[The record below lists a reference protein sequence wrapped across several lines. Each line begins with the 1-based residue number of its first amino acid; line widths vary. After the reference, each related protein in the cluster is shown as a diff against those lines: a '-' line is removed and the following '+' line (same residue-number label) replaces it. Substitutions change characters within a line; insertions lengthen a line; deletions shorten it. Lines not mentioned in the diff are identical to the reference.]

1 MALFPCAV
9 GNHKYV
15 GPQQSVY
22 LAALNG
28 TFSARS
34 KQRLCPQHLDDMGS
48 WLESNLQLVA
58 VGENMVAEFN
68 PDLGDCY
75 MCHAKDAPWQLFA
88 NLYRQKQP
96 QMDYYARSCTE
107 HLEPFRTTARLEL

>member
-1 MALFPCAV
+1 MALFPCVV
-9 GNHKYV
+9 GNHKYA

-34 KQRLCPQHLDDMGS
+34 KQRLCPQHLNDMGEG
-48 WLESNLQLVA
+48 LESNLQLIA
-58 VGENMVAEFN
+58 VGEKMTAEYDF
-68 PDLGDCY
+68 DVGQCY
-75 MCHAKDAPWQLFA
+75 QCKSDEAPWQLFA
-88 NLYRQKQP
+88 NLYRLKQP

-107 HLEPFRTTARLEL
+107 HLEPFRETARLEL